1 MGNTVSE
8 DYEDIYQLNL
18 HLLEMVKQGNWDEF
32 IPLAEVYITK
42 LHDVIRHQ
50 PTDLMPDEKTNLSI
64 ILGNLIENEG
74 EIEKTLRNRLDF
86 LKKEM
91 SSLHRGRKC
100 SEAYSSQFTS
110 AFH

>member
-1 MGNTVSE
+1 
-8 DYEDIYQLNL
+8 
-18 HLLEMVKQGNWDEF
+18 MVKQGQWDEF

-42 LHDVIRHQ
+42 LHNVINNQ
-50 PTDLMPDEKTNLSI
+50 PAELMPDEKANLSF
-64 ILGNLIENEG
+64 ILTNLIENEG
-74 EIEKTLRNRLDF
+74 EIEKTLRSRLDV

-91 SSLHRGRKC
+91 SSLHRGKKC